1 MYFRRCGK
9 GACARIKTR
18 CGRASPDVMAG
29 VCTPSL
35 TRSVQCDNRPVYF
48 FPCFPFCPRR
58 ARMGPALGGSWQ
70 CAALVLCVWSAA
82 VAPDHGLDSDSS
94 ACLSSMLR
102 HPDFTLES
110 GPSSDGDTGGWGE
123 LPPRARV
130 GTCAAAPCP
139 HPAASPGVPLPRA
152 WTATAGHRSAIVPVP
167 EHSASLVARF
177 LHRQPWRQS
186 LCRANEQARTQWLTE
201 LCRLLPQPE
210 RGRKYSR
217 RPLLRC
223 FPRMGGVRI
232 DLYRL
237 YHEVCAGGGLVLLTR
252 RREMS
257 RLARLLG
264 VRPGYTGAGHFLRTI
279 YVRLVYDIE
288 RAELRH
294 PARRRLLASQPCS
307 SLRTSKTV
315 SRPDE
320 SNCDAWGRGMG
331 AEEPKGGR
339 QEGGVGHGSGSGRG
353 AEEKAGGEDAD
364 AWERS
369 LRCPPP
375 AVWSNVCA
383 RCRSRRATVGV
394 AMVGYREQVWG
405 SKLCKA
411 CSGYLRALLLLRGLQ
426 HPEVMAF
433 LAAPAA
439 GCTPKG
445 AAKGAASSTTLADA
459 MPRDRKAVT
468 RTLYASYE
476 EEQASALARRQR
488 MREEVAAKAGK
499 RPTVRSAT
507 WRAGRA
513 QWLAGKLLSL
523 SRRCHLCR
531 RRLRPGQRC
540 LNDSAARVGQA
551 AGAHVQEGWDSGG
564 RTGGEQEVVS
574 EGAVAGTVAGTF
586 PGADDGG
593 MLVPPARGARPAKE
607 GVCVEL
613 GREHVCATH
622 SWAVGLLAAPA
633 SVGTQGGGRKSC
645 RSVRHARGGL
655 RSGSS
660 AAGCMGAVV
669 DKGRPPGRACP
680 WCEVRI

>member
-1 MYFRRCGK
+1 
-9 GACARIKTR
+9 
-18 CGRASPDVMAG
+18 MAG
-29 VCTPSL
+29 VFTPSQK
-35 TRSVQCDNRPVYF
+35 RS
-48 FPCFPFCPRR
+48 
-58 ARMGPALGGSWQ
+58 GPALGGPWQ
-70 CAALVLCVWSAA
+70 YAALVLCVSAA
-82 VAPDHGLDSDSS
+82 VAPDHDSDSYSS

-110 GPSSDGDTGGWGE
+110 GPSSDGDTGCWGE
-123 LPPRARV
+123 LPPQARV
-130 GTCAAAPCP
+130 GTYAAAPCP
-139 HPAASPGVPLPRA
+139 RPAASPGVPLPRA
-152 WTATAGHRSAIVPVP
+152 WKATAGHRSAIVPVP
-167 EHSASLVARF
+167 ERSASLVARF
-177 LHRQPWRQS
+177 LHQQPWRQS

-223 FPRMGGVRI
+223 FPRIGGVRI

-252 RREMS
+252 HREMS

-264 VRPGYTGAGHFLRTI
+264 VRPGYTGAGHYLRTI
-279 YVRLVYDIE
+279 YVRLVYDLE

-294 PARRRLLASQPCS
+294 PARRRLLALQPCS

-320 SNCDAWGRGMG
+320 SACDAWGRGMG
-331 AEEPKGGR
+331 AEEPEGGR
-339 QEGGVGHGSGSGRG
+339 QEGGVVHGSGRG
-353 AEEKAGGEDAD
+353 RHAEKKAGGEGAD
-364 AWERS
+364 GRHRG

-375 AVWSNVCA
+375 AVWNNVCA

-394 AMVGYREQVWG
+394 AVVGCREQAWG

-411 CSGYLRALLLLRGLQ
+411 CGSYLRGLLLLRGLR

-445 AAKGAASSTTLADA
+445 AASSTTLADV

-468 RTLYASYE
+468 RTLYARYE

-488 MREEVAAKAGK
+488 MGEEVAAKARK

-507 WRAGRA
+507 WRADRA

-540 LNDSAARVGQA
+540 QNDSAVKGGKA
-551 AGAHVQEGWDSGG
+551 AGVHVQGWGSGG
-564 RTGGEQEVVS
+564 STGGEQEVVS

-593 MLVPPARGARPAKE
+593 MPVLTACGARPAKE
-607 GVCVEL
+607 GVCVGL

-622 SWAVGLLAAPA
+622 SWAVGLIAAPA
-633 SVGTQGGGRKSC
+633 SVGTQGCSRKSS
-645 RSVRHARGGL
+645 RSVGHARGGL

-660 AAGCMGAVV
+660 AAGCTGPLV
-669 DKGRPPGRACP
+669 DKDGRACP
-680 WCEVRI
+680 WCQVRI